1 MNLRN
6 HQELAVTKEKLRE
19 LEEWYE
25 KRVHEPVQD
34 AHVRELT
41 LQSLKKMINQL
52 KEEIG
57 RFESREKQKVGNP

>member
-6 HQELAVTKEKLRE
+6 YQELAVTKEKLRE
-19 LEEWYE
+19 LEEWYD
-25 KRVHEPVQD
+25 KRVLEPVQD

-52 KEEIG
+52 KEEIV
-57 RFESREKQKVGNP
+57 RFESREKQKVSKP

>member
-6 HQELAVTKEKLRE
+6 HQELAVTKEKLRA

-25 KRVHEPVQD
+25 KRIHETVED
-34 AHVRELT
+34 THVRELS
-41 LQSLKKMINQL
+41 LQSIKKMINQL
-52 KEEIG
+52 KEEIV